1 MIQLMLE
8 EFLKSNYN
16 WEKLLSSSPY
26 NLIIKYDGDYVLFKY
41 SQFESDMSLRICQEA
56 RGIIFDRNTLKPVC
70 IPFFKFFNYGE
81 PNEADIDWTSDVT
94 TSEKMDGS
102 LMKLWYHNNSWH
114 LSTNG
119 TIDAYKA
126 YVGDKNK
133 TFGMLFEESLGIPMS
148 KLTDAMNSNFTYM
161 FELLHPEIENVVDY
175 YNEMKI
181 YLLAQRDM
189 TTYEETK
196 KFHSLPNI
204 YYPKI
209 YNLANIKDVID
220 VVKNM
225 NENHEGV
232 VVCDGHFNR
241 VKVKSPIYLMKA
253 QAHNNGVLTDKR
265 IITMFRNDVL
275 DDFLN
280 LMPHKQEYIQ
290 EVMSLLNN
298 YAQRQEKLYK
308 EICSLNTRK
317 EIVQEVI
324 RQNGDINYI
333 MARLDK
339 KIETPIDYFHH
350 HVFISKVL
358 SILQQE
364 RNQNE
369 SENN

>member
-1 MIQLMLE
+1 MTKLMLE
-8 EFLKSNYN
+8 EFLKANSN
-16 WEKLLSSSPY
+16 WEELLSNPPY
-26 NLIIKYDGDYVLFKY
+26 NLIIKYDGDYILFKY

-56 RGIIFDRNTLKPVC
+56 RGIIFDRDTLKPVC
-70 IPFFKFFNYGE
+70 IPFFKFFNYSE
-81 PNEADIDWTSDVT
+81 PNEAKIDWNSDIT

-126 YVGDKNK
+126 FVGDKNK

-148 KLTDAMNSNFTYM
+148 ELTDALNSNFTYM

-175 YNEMKI
+175 CNAKKI
-181 YLLAQRDM
+181 YLLAQRNM
-189 TTYEETK
+189 TTYEETID
-196 KFHSLPNI
+196 FHNLPNVHR
-204 YYPKI
+204 PKL
-209 YNLANIKDVID
+209 YHLSNIEDVINI
-220 VVKNM
+220 VSAM
-225 NENHEGV
+225 NEHHEGV
-232 VVCDGHFNR
+232 VVCDSHFNR

-265 IITMFRNDVL
+265 IIMMFRSDVL
-275 DDFLN
+275 DDFLQ
-280 LMPHKQEYIQ
+280 LVPHKQEYIQ
-290 EVMSLLNN
+290 EVMTLLNN
-298 YAQRQEKLYK
+298 YVQRQENLYK
-308 EICSLNTRK
+308 NVCGINNRK
-317 EIVQEVI
+317 EIVQEVL
-324 RQNGDINYI
+324 NKKGDVSYV

-364 RNQNE
+364 RNQSE